1 MRVIKAAGNGR
12 CLFISLRLA
21 LECFTLID
29 LQQRSQETP
38 TYCINGHADCVI
50 KSAETLCGMICDW
63 YQNGLMKV
71 VAGFGSYI
79 SSGRSWVRRDILA
92 IEMVQ
97 RGRDV
102 PEEGPDR
109 DKAAYGYLKRMR
121 QRGSWGSTPEY
132 TAFAFM
138 SKLRVEVYQPADS
151 FSKETPDEF
160 AAKGLTLINTVE
172 PVDPKGTIRILFNGS
187 NHYDLLLSNEDTE
200 KLATYLGHCGT

>member
-29 LQQRSQETP
+29 MEARSEP
-38 TYCINGHADCVI
+38 VPVHCINGRADCVI
-50 KSAETLCGMICDW
+50 KSAETLAGMICDW
-63 YQNGLMKV
+63 YQNNMAKEV
-71 VAGFGSYI
+71 VGFGSYI
-79 SSGRSWVRRDILA
+79 SSGRAWVRRDLIA

-97 RGRDV
+97 KGRDV
-102 PEEGPDR
+102 PEDGPER
-109 DKAAYGYLKRMR
+109 ESAALKYLAKMR

-138 SKLRVEVYQPADS
+138 SKLRVEVYQPADL

-160 AAKGLTLINTVE
+160 ARKGLTLINIVE
-172 PVDPKGTIRILFNGS
+172 PLGHKGTVRILFNGS
-187 NHYDLLLSNEDTE
+187 NHYDLLLSEEDSE
-200 KLATYLGHCGT
+200 KLVNYIK